1 MELFWQKMAIHLLVV
16 LKKKKSCIVFKNV
29 SKLLKMV
36 NCQMWFATKK
46 ESFNIELNG
55 INIPIK

>member
-1 MELFWQKMAIHLLVV
+1 MELFWQEMAIQLLVV
-16 LKKKKSCIVFKNV
+16 LKKKKKKVLCSRMCQNY
-29 SKLLKMV
+29 
-36 NCQMWFATKK
+36 CQMWFATKK